1 LSGSQATGL
10 PRQLSAS
17 AVSDPGSKHC
27 LDEVRHP
34 DHRPTYTWAPEPPL
48 RTQPGWENQVP
59 LPGAQPPVT
68 STGSR
73 PYSSI
78 LTPSTVPV
86 SAPPSVS
93 RPSIDLKII
102 NPEHLLNV
110 YIECYE
116 PGFPYIVLPP
126 NITAREL
133 KAKKPWL
140 SDTISMVASHG
151 NRTKQLSMAKEI
163 IMEISAAL
171 FIRCEKSLD
180 LLEALIVYNIW
191 QYYYAPINPQYQSSA
206 VIQLAVA
213 VLFDLGLN
221 NNMGGPDM

>member
-1 LSGSQATGL
+1 
-10 PRQLSAS
+10 
-17 AVSDPGSKHC
+17 
-27 LDEVRHP
+27 
-34 DHRPTYTWAPEPPL
+34 
-48 RTQPGWENQVP
+48 
-59 LPGAQPPVT
+59 
-68 STGSR
+68 
-73 PYSSI
+73 
-78 LTPSTVPV
+78 
-86 SAPPSVS
+86 
-93 RPSIDLKII
+93 LKII

-110 YIECYE
+110 YRECYE
-116 PGFPYIVLPP
+116 PGFPHIVLPP